1 MADSTDA
8 ARRPTIRTVAERAG
22 VSKSLVSLVL
32 RDSPKV
38 SPVKREAVLR
48 AVAELGYRTNA
59 VARSLAERRT
69 RTIGVLLNDL
79 RQPWFTEMLDGL
91 TPVLHAHGLHILLGD
106 GQLNRLTDESLIRT
120 FRELGV
126 DGLVLAGTMPLSA
139 AIEEIAGEV
148 PTVAV
153 GSRDLAV
160 QRADMVA
167 NDDRVG
173 GRLATRHLVELG
185 HRRIAHIASP
195 AGVVPNLRREAYE
208 SEMCAHG
215 LGEHIAIEYSDLTE
229 DGGYQA
235 AVRLLDRTDPPTA
248 IFAVND
254 LTCLG
259 ALSAAG
265 DRGIDVPARLSLV
278 GYDNT
283 HLAKLRCVRL
293 SSVDGAGY
301 EVGRQ
306 AANLLLA
313 RIENPRRP
321 AELRLIP
328 PTLAAR
334 GTSAPPGNATLG
346 HPAVRGGG
354 GGGRPRTG

>member
-1 MADSTDA
+1 MADSA
-8 ARRPTIRTVAERAG
+8 GVARRPTIRTVAERAG

-38 SPVKREAVLR
+38 SSAKREAVLR

-69 RTIGVLLNDL
+69 RTVGVLLNDL
-79 RQPWFTEMLDGL
+79 RQPWFSEMLGGL
-91 TPVLHAHGLHILLGD
+91 TPVLHEHGLHILLGD
-106 GQLNRLTDESLIRT
+106 GQLNQLTDESLIRT

-126 DGLVLAGTMPLSA
+126 DGLVLAGTMPLSP
-139 AIEEIAGEV
+139 AIEEIAAEV

-160 QRADMVA
+160 RRADVVA
-167 NDDRVG
+167 NDDGIG
-173 GRLATRHLVELG
+173 GRLATRHLIELG
-185 HRRIAHIASP
+185 HRRIAHIADP
-195 AGVVPNLRREAYE
+195 AGVVPKLRREAYE
-208 SEMCAHG
+208 AEMRAHG
-215 LGEHIAIEYSDLTE
+215 LGGHIAIEYSDLTE
-229 DGGYQA
+229 GGGYQA
-235 AVRLLDRTDPPTA
+235 ATRLLDRADPPTA

-278 GYDNT
+278 GYDNS
-283 HLAKLRCVRL
+283 HLAKLRCIWL

-306 AANLLLA
+306 AAHLLLA
-313 RIENPRRP
+313 RTEDPRRP

-328 PTLAAR
+328 PTLEVR
-334 GTSAPPGNATLG
+334 GTSVAPSDTARTTRAT
-346 HPAVRGGG
+346 
-354 GGGRPRTG
+354 

>member
-1 MADSTDA
+1 MADSTSA
-8 ARRPTIRTVAERAG
+8 ARRPTIRTVAEHAG

-91 TPVLHAHGLHILLGD
+91 TPVLHEHGLHILLGD
-106 GQLNRLTDESLIRT
+106 GQLNRRTDESLTRT

-126 DGLVLAGTMPLSA
+126 DGLVLAGTMPLSP
-139 AIEEIAGEV
+139 AIEEIASEV

-160 QRADMVA
+160 RRADMVA
-167 NDDRVG
+167 NDDRIG
-173 GRLATRHLVELG
+173 GQLATRHLIELG
-185 HRRIAHIASP
+185 HRRIAHIANP
-195 AGVVPNLRREAYE
+195 AGIVPELRREAYE
-208 SEMCAHG
+208 DEMRAGG
-215 LGEHIAIEYSDLTE
+215 LGAHIAIEYSDLTE
-229 DGGYQA
+229 EGGYRA
-235 AVRLLDRTDPPTA
+235 AARLLDRADPPTA

-254 LTCLG
+254 MTGLG

-278 GYDNT
+278 GYDNS
-283 HLAKLRCVRL
+283 HLAKLRCIGL
-293 SSVDGAGY
+293 SSVDGAGH

-306 AANLLLA
+306 AAELLLA
-313 RIENPRRP
+313 RIEDPRRP

-328 PTLAAR
+328 PTLAIR
-334 GTSAPPGNATLG
+334 GTSAPPD
-346 HPAVRGGG
+346 R
-354 GGGRPRTG
+354 RTGDPAE

>member
-1 MADSTDA
+1 VADSTSA

-91 TPVLHAHGLHILLGD
+91 TPVLHEHGLHILLGD
-106 GQLNRLTDESLIRT
+106 GQLNRRTDESLTRT

-126 DGLVLAGTMPLSA
+126 DGLVLAGTMPLSP
-139 AIEEIAGEV
+139 AIEDIAGEV

-167 NDDRVG
+167 NDDRIG
-173 GRLATRHLVELG
+173 GQLATRHLIELG
-185 HRRIAHIASP
+185 HRRVAHIANP
-195 AGVVPNLRREAYE
+195 AGIVPELRREAYE
-208 SEMCAHG
+208 DEMRARG

-229 DGGYQA
+229 EGGYQA
-235 AVRLLDRTDPPTA
+235 AARLLDRADPPTA

-254 LTCLG
+254 MTGLG

-278 GYDNT
+278 GYDNS
-283 HLAKLRCVRL
+283 HLAKLRCIGL
-293 SSVDGAGY
+293 SSVDGAGH

-306 AANLLLA
+306 AAELLLA
-313 RIENPRRP
+313 RIEDPHRP

-328 PTLAAR
+328 PTLAVR
-334 GTSAPPGNATLG
+334 GTSAPPDHRFGNE
-346 HPAVRGGG
+346 
-354 GGGRPRTG
+354 

>member
-1 MADSTDA
+1 VADSTGA
-8 ARRPTIRTVAERAG
+8 APRPTIRTVAERAG

-91 TPVLHAHGLHILLGD
+91 TPVLHEHGLHILLGD
-106 GQLNRLTDESLIRT
+106 GLLNRRTDESLTRT

-126 DGLVLAGTMPLSA
+126 DGLVLAGTMPLSQ

-148 PTVAV
+148 PTVAA

-167 NDDRVG
+167 NDDLMG
-173 GRLATRHLVELG
+173 GRLATRHLIELG
-185 HRRIAHIASP
+185 HRRIAHIANP
-195 AGVVPNLRREAYE
+195 AGIVPELRREAYE
-208 SEMCAHG
+208 SEMRDHG
-215 LGEHIAIEYSDLTE
+215 LGAHIAIEYSDLTE
-229 DGGYQA
+229 DGGHRA
-235 AVRLLDRTDPPTA
+235 AARLLDRPDPPTA

-254 LTCLG
+254 MTGLG

-265 DRGIDVPARLSLV
+265 DRGIDVPAQLSVV
-278 GYDNT
+278 GYDNS
-283 HLAKLRCVRL
+283 HLAKLRCIGL
-293 SSVDGAGY
+293 TSVDGAGH

-306 AANLLLA
+306 SADLLLA
-313 RIENPRRP
+313 RIGDPRRP

-328 PTLAAR
+328 PTLAVR
-334 GTSAPPGNATLG
+334 GTSAPPHRPN
-346 HPAVRGGG
+346 GG
-354 GGGRPRTG
+354 

>member
-1 MADSTDA
+1 VAESTRVA
-8 ARRPTIRTVAERAG
+8 GTEAPPHSRRPTIRTVAERAG

-38 SPVKREAVLR
+38 SPAKRERVLR

-79 RQPWFTEMLDGL
+79 HQPWFTEMLGGL
-91 TPVLHAHGLHILLGD
+91 TPVLHDHGLHILLGD
-106 GQLNRLTDESLIRT
+106 GQLNQLTDESLIRT

-126 DGLVLAGTMPLSA
+126 DGLVLAGTMPISP

-153 GSRDLAV
+153 GSRDLPV
-160 QRADMVA
+160 EKADMVA
-167 NDDRVG
+167 NDDRIG
-173 GRLATRHLVELG
+173 GTLATRHLIELG

-195 AGVVPNLRREAYE
+195 DGIVPKLRREAYE
-208 SEMCAHG
+208 SEMRAHG

-235 AVRLLDRTDPPTA
+235 ALRLLARADPPTA

-265 DRGIDVPARLSLV
+265 ERGIDVPAQLSLV

-283 HLAKLRCVRL
+283 HLAKLRCIWL
-293 SSVDGAGY
+293 SSVDGAGH

-306 AANLLLA
+306 AAHLLVA
-313 RIENPRRP
+313 RIENPERP

-328 PTLAAR
+328 PRLAVR
-334 GTSAPPGNATLG
+334 GTSTPPDATASG
-346 HPAVRGGG
+346 
-354 GGGRPRTG
+354 